1 MNKTFTTRTLAT
13 VLFAGTTLLSGAAAV
28 AQSTSTAS
36 TGNMMYG
43 TGNAYVEL
51 SGGRNDFS
59 LNGGTG
65 VFVNDRRDTS
75 YKVSAG
81 SYFDRNVGFE
91 LGYTDFG
98 SINRGG
104 GQTSATGLNLS
115 AIGRIPLSEK
125 FNLLGRVG
133 ATYGRTKVSSL
144 PGSGIIGGDE
154 NGWGMHLGLGAE
166 YVFTP
171 QVSMVVQY
179 TLHNLKV
186 AGGNRDQMGN
196 TLLGVRYRF

>member
-65 VFVNDRRDTS
+65 GLVNDRRDTS

-81 SYFDRNVGFE
+81 SYFERNVGFE
-91 LGYTDFG
+91 LGYTDVG
-98 SINRGG
+98 SINR
-104 GQTSATGLNLS
+104 
-115 AIGRIPLSEK
+115 
-125 FNLLGRVG
+125 
-133 ATYGRTKVSSL
+133 
-144 PGSGIIGGDE
+144 
-154 NGWGMHLGLGAE
+154 
-166 YVFTP
+166 
-171 QVSMVVQY
+171 
-179 TLHNLKV
+179 
-186 AGGNRDQMGN
+186 AG
-196 TLLGVRYRF
+196 